1 MIKSYLVWKVC
12 SRTLLIFFLLTSK
25 PVYVIMS
32 LFQVSGGLYM
42 EYFTWFGLFYVQSQY
57 LPNYGIRHF
66 KNNMYRQLAFSSQR
80 ALLPTTFCH
89 KTIMYH
95 ESNLMKGSTRYPNY
109 FFIINSD
116 CTYIWT
122 EQMRYL
128 LTSVTILGKNIPT
141 NKIGPH

>member
-1 MIKSYLVWKVC
+1 MIVPYLVWKVC

-32 LFQVSGGLYM
+32 LFQVSGGRYM
-42 EYFTWFGLFYVQSQY
+42 EYFTRFGVFCAIPV
-57 LPNYGIRHF
+57 PNYGIRHF
-66 KNNMYRQLAFSSQR
+66 KNNMMYRRLAFSSQR

-95 ESNLMKGSTRYPNY
+95 ETNLMKGSSRYPNY

-116 CTYIWT
+116 CISELNKLGTY
-122 EQMRYL
+122 L
-128 LTSVTILGKNIPT
+128 
-141 NKIGPH
+141 